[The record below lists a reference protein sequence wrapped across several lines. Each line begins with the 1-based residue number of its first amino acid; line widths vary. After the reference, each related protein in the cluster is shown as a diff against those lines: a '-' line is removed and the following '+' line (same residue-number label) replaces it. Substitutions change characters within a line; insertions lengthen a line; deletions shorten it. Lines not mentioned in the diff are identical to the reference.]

1 MGAGV
6 NKVYLTLRGE
16 PVLRHTLRAFEVC
29 DRIDDVIVIAAPAEV
44 KWAQAVI
51 GGWGEISKV
60 RKVVAGGATR
70 QESIRLGIQHLDA
83 ACEIVAIHDGARPL
97 ICPRTIARVVE
108 AARTFGAAVVA
119 VPVTDTTKSVRDGEV
134 VATLD
139 RESLWA
145 AATPQAFLRQTIE
158 DAHRAA
164 AREGIQATDDSS
176 LVEKTGTRVRVVRG
190 ESDNIKITTPEDLIV
205 AEALLGARDSQS
217 TRGAFVEQPR
227 MVDASPSRPL
237 SGLAGA
243 EPWTPERRPGPGR
256 VPAIRVG
263 LGFDVHRLV
272 AGRPLVLA
280 GVEIP
285 FDLGLE
291 GHSDADVILH
301 AIADAI
307 LGACGLGDIGHFFPD
322 TDPAF
327 AGISSAVIL
336 EKVRDVS
343 SEAGFAVINVDATL
357 VADRPK
363 VSRYI
368 GEMRATVARILRLP
382 VERVGIKATTA
393 EGMGFVGRGEGMAC
407 FATCGVWETRE
418 PSETGVEG

>member
-6 NKVYLTLRGE
+6 NKMYLPLRGE
-16 PVLRHTLRAFEVC
+16 PVLRHTLRAFEAC
-29 DRIDDVIVIAAPAEV
+29 DCVDDVIVIVAPDEV
-44 KWAQAVI
+44 EWARSLI
-51 GGWGEISKV
+51 STWREISRV

-70 QESIRLGIQHLDA
+70 QESVRRGIDHLDA

-97 ICPRTIARVVE
+97 ICPRTILRVVE

-119 VPVTDTTKSVRDGEV
+119 VPVTDTTKVVRDGEV
-134 VATLD
+134 VTTLD
-139 RESLWA
+139 RDNLWA
-145 AATPQAFLRQTIE
+145 AATPQAFRREIIE
-158 DAHRAA
+158 DAHRAG
-164 AREGIQATDDSS
+164 AREDVRATDDSA
-176 LVEKTGTRVRVVRG
+176 LVEMTGARVKVVRG
-190 ESDNIKITTPEDLIV
+190 ENDNIKITTPEDLVV
-205 AEALLGARDSQS
+205 AEALLGVRDAKAARVEPPGAMGPG
-217 TRGAFVEQPR
+217 RGR
-227 MVDASPSRPL
+227 
-237 SGLAGA
+237 LAQAQANA
-243 EPWTPERRPGPGR
+243 EPRALDRRVER

-272 AGRPLVLA
+272 PGRPLVLA
-280 GVEIP
+280 GVVVP

-307 LGACGLGDIGHFFPD
+307 LGACGLGDIGHIFPD

-336 EKVRDVS
+336 EKVQDLAD
-343 SEAGFAVINVDATL
+343 EAGFVVNNVDATL
-357 VADRPK
+357 LAERPK
-363 VSRYI
+363 IAPHV

-382 VERVGIKATTA
+382 VERVGVKATTA

-407 FATCGVWETRE
+407 YATCSVWDARASSTTDARE
-418 PSETGVEG
+418 